1 MLVNAL
7 TREELRIAILDG
19 NTLEHF
25 QIEVSERG
33 LIRGN
38 IYRGTVANVQ
48 PALSAAFVDFGAEKH
63 GFLPFHDIVEEQY
76 HRRKE
81 GAKRIEQVLEKGRSI
96 LVQASREAEGQ
107 KGAALTTNISL
118 AGRYLVFTPWDEMR
132 GVSRKV
138 EDEAARRKL
147 KEQISDFKVPE
158 GAGLIARTNAVGQT
172 KVDLRRDLAAILR
185 TWKTIQ
191 ADAKKG
197 SGPALLHSDQDIVLR
212 VMRDYVDA
220 SIDEIIIDDRHAWEA
235 AKAYAERFMPR
246 TRTEIRLWEERAPLF
261 TRYDLEPKIE
271 QIHARTV
278 PLRNG
283 GSIVID
289 HTEALVAIDVNSG
302 RTKGSN
308 QEETAAATNM
318 EAAREVARQLRLRDI
333 GGLIVVDFIDM
344 RSRKHR
350 NDVLKTLRDE
360 MKSDKARSTV
370 GSISPNGL
378 VEINRQRIQQA
389 LHLRTSRPCP
399 TCDGSGRI
407 ASPEMIG
414 LNLLRRIEGRAL
426 TGTLESARIALH
438 PEIADAF
445 QNGRRAQLAAL
456 ESEFGIRIEIIAA
469 SGLHRPEQ
477 EIEWIERPRG
487 SVAALPPLE
496 QKQQQTPAAQAE
508 AENGGRKRKRRR
520 RKKHGAESTDLS
532 AAGLETADADLQDHD
547 EEEISPAADTDEQEL
562 SEASAT
568 GRRKRR
574 RRRRRGGGT
583 AAVELLPELTDDEE
597 IEGEDLPS
605 AWVWDDQP
613 ESEAAAPVAR
623 ELDDDSDFD
632 DFDDSVLTRQAQAP
646 PTEDAAEKP
655 HRKRRRRR
663 RGGSRTAATA
673 SDAGSATDAVA
684 EPVPQ
689 PSVESTAEP
698 EAADTGVVLAAD
710 AEPALTPA
718 KRPAR
723 KRPARRKTKTAAAA
737 APNANAETEKADVP
751 AAENAGG
758 EPVANEAKPKRKTRS
773 RRKKPTAAEN
783 SQSDSDGE

>member
-1 MLVNAL
+1 MLINAL

-38 IYRGTVANVQ
+38 IYRGIVANVQ
-48 PALSAAFVDFGAEKH
+48 PALSAAFIDFGHDKH
-63 GFLPFHDIVEEQY
+63 GFLPFHDVVEAQY
-76 HRRKE
+76 HRKKE
-81 GAKRIEQVLEKGRSI
+81 GSRRVEQVLDKGRPI
-96 LVQASREAEGQ
+96 LVQAAREAEGQ

-138 EDEAARRKL
+138 EDEDARRKL
-147 KEQISDFKVPE
+147 KDQIRDFKVPE
-158 GAGLIARTNAVGQT
+158 GSGLIARTNAVGQT
-172 KVDLRRDLAAILR
+172 KTDLKRDLTAILR

-191 ADAKKG
+191 AESKKG

-220 SIDEIIIDDRHAWEA
+220 GIDEIIIDDQRAWEA
-235 AKAYAERFMPR
+235 AKEYAERFMPR
-246 TRTEIRLWEERAPLF
+246 SRTEIRLWEERTPLF
-261 TRYDLEPKIE
+261 TKYDLEPKIE

-302 RTKGSN
+302 RTKGAS
-308 QEETAAATNM
+308 QEETAVATNV

-344 RSRKHR
+344 RSRKYR
-350 NDVLKTLRDE
+350 NDVIKTLKDE

-370 GSISPNGL
+370 GSISANGL

-426 TGTLESARIALH
+426 SGTLAGVRIELH

-445 QNGRRAQLAAL
+445 QNGRRAQLASL
-456 ESEFGIRIEIIAA
+456 EQEFGIQIEIIA
-469 SGLHRPEQ
+469 SNRLHRPEQ
-477 EIEWIERPRG
+477 EIEWMERPR
-487 SVAALPPLE
+487 SATPSPQAETPIVA
-496 QKQQQTPAAQAE
+496 PAAAVHSAD

-520 RKKHGAESTDLS
+520 RKKGSSGDTSEAASTLMPSDTAESFDEEAGHDEHGHDEAATDAPS
-532 AAGLETADADLQDHD
+532 DAAAG
-547 EEEISPAADTDEQEL
+547 
-562 SEASAT
+562 
-568 GRRKRR
+568 RKKRR
-574 RRRRRGGGT
+574 RRRRRGGRGE
-583 AAVELLPELTDDEE
+583 AAIATELLPEIPDHHDDAEP
-597 IEGEDLPS
+597 LPS
-605 AWVWDDQP
+605 AWIWH
-613 ESEAAAPVAR
+613 ESESAAAAPPPQHDA
-623 ELDDDSDFD
+623 EDFEEFD
-632 DFDDSVLTRQAQAP
+632 DTVLNRDQSTADSQP
-646 PTEDAAEKP
+646 AAEEGSKAS
-655 HRKRRRRR
+655 RRRRRRR
-663 RGGSRTAATA
+663 RGGRGTVPASPETAGAPA
-673 SDAGSATDAVA
+673 
-684 EPVPQ
+684 PQPQ
-689 PSVESTAEP
+689 PSHLDSEHVAVD
-698 EAADTGVVLAAD
+698 AASDT
-710 AEPALTPA
+710 TPA
-718 KRPAR
+718 AAAVSAETSPDPAEARKPAR
-723 KRPARRKTKTAAAA
+723 KRTTRRKKTAAK
-737 APNANAETEKADVP
+737 E
-751 AAENAGG
+751 
-758 EPVANEAKPKRKTRS
+758 EPVVEQAQPAEPSQEPPPKPKAAGKPRP
-773 RRKKPTAAEN
+773 RRKKAATAEN
-783 SQSDSDGE
+783 SQSDSSGE

>member
-7 TREELRIAILDG
+7 TPEELRIAILDG

-38 IYRGTVANVQ
+38 IYRGIVANVQ
-48 PALSAAFVDFGAEKH
+48 PALSAAFIDFGADKH
-63 GFLPFHDIVEEQY
+63 GFLPFHDIVEEQF
-76 HRRKE
+76 HRRKGE
-81 GAKRIEQVLEKGRSI
+81 GSRRIEQSIEKGRPL
-96 LVQASREAEGQ
+96 LVQVSREAEGQ
-107 KGAALTTNISL
+107 KGAALTTNVSL

-138 EDEAARRKL
+138 EDEDARRKL
-147 KEQISDFKVPE
+147 KEQMSGFKVPE

-172 KVDLRRDLAAILR
+172 KVDLKRDLTAILR
-185 TWKTIQ
+185 TWKTIETES
-191 ADAKKG
+191 KKG
-197 SGPALLHSDQDIVLR
+197 NGPALLHSDQDIVLR

-220 SIDEIIIDDRHAWEA
+220 SIDEIIIDDRRAWEA
-235 AKAYAERFMPR
+235 AKSYAETFMPR
-246 TRTEIRLWEERAPLF
+246 SRTAILLWEERTPLF
-261 TRYDLEPKIE
+261 AKYDLEPKIE

-308 QEETAAATNM
+308 QEETAASTNM

-426 TGTLESARIALH
+426 AGTLAAVRIELH

-456 ESEFGIRIEIIAA
+456 ENEFGIHIEIIA
-469 SGLHRPEQ
+469 SSSLHRPEQ
-477 EIEWIERPRG
+477 EIEWTERPRSAG
-487 SVAALPPLE
+487 GATTAAQPAASTPAP
-496 QKQQQTPAAQAE
+496 QSPAAQLE
-508 AENGGRKRKRRR
+508 TQSEGSRKKRRRR
-520 RKKHGAESTDLS
+520 RKKHGSEGGETI
-532 AAGLETADADLQDHD
+532 ETARVLPTVDEPDEPEESEDEPVTATAGEEDAAR
-547 EEEISPAADTDEQEL
+547 P
-562 SEASAT
+562 
-568 GRRKRR
+568 RRKRR
-574 RRRRRGGGT
+574 RRRRRGGEGT
-583 AAVELLPELTDDEE
+583 AVQEQLLPELTDDD
-597 IEGEDLPS
+597 EDPAPLPS
-605 AWVWDDQP
+605 AWLWDDTLEDEP
-613 ESEAAAPVAR
+613 PIALEVTGDDEMSDIEAEPVLLDAGAAG
-623 ELDDDSDFD
+623 
-632 DFDDSVLTRQAQAP
+632 
-646 PTEDAAEKP
+646 TENGRP

-663 RGGSRTAATA
+663 RGGSRSAT
-673 SDAGSATDAVA
+673 SEENGSATESAASPATADATP
-684 EPVPQ
+684 EPPPAPQ
-689 PSVESTAEP
+689 PPAIDEEPSKP
-698 EAADTGVVLAAD
+698 EA
-710 AEPALTPA
+710 
-718 KRPAR
+718 RPAR
-723 KRPARRKTKTAAAA
+723 KRAPRKRPARATKVEAAAEPSQPSGDVMDSPPQA
-737 APNANAETEKADVP
+737 EEAPAP
-751 AAENAGG
+751 R
-758 EPVANEAKPKRKTRS
+758 PRRKPRS
-773 RRKKPTAAEN
+773 RRKPAAAAEN
-783 SQSDSDGE
+783 SQSESSEE